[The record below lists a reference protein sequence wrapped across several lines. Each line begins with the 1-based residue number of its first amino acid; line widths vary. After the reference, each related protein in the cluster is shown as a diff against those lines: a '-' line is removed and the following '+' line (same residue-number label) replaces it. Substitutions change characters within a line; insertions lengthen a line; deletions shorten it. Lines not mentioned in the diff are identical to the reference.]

1 MDYFNFISEKAK
13 LNPNADDPDKLG
25 AGLYSRNLEKD
36 QVTFIPKSQKQCAI
50 YSKSPISL
58 TSFFFKRVEKVV
70 DWNRYLGSGA
80 IALLPA
86 RLSNW

>member
-36 QVTFIPKSQKQCAI
+36 QVTFIPKSRKQSAI

-58 TSFFFKRVEKVV
+58 YHIV
-70 DWNRYLGSGA
+70 
-80 IALLPA
+80 LLEEGGKSC
-86 RLSNW
+86 RLE